1 MIGASFLPAVL
12 VIGMLVVL
20 LWFAFGTQRN
30 IERGN
35 ALLKWLQGGLPL
47 LGRRTTLRWL
57 GSSAAELTLREA
69 RDPFRQ
75 AEVLVVLEPRD
86 VSILWAWARVRSR
99 RDFLILRG
107 ELVRAPAFELEA
119 GDARGWTGRDRL
131 RRVDPDDWD
140 RADWGDEHVSIR
152 HGPGAQTELVRPFW
166 DELRG
171 ASGGIWRLSIR
182 KKPPHVEA
190 HVLPPNTT
198 VVRAERLFTVFRE
211 LGMKLVE

>member
-20 LWFAFGTQRN
+20 LWFALGTQRN
-30 IERGN
+30 LKRGN

-86 VSILWAWARVRSR
+86 VSLLWAWARVRSR

-107 ELVRAPAFELEA
+107 ELVRAPALELEA

-131 RRVDPDDWD
+131 RRIDPGWD
-140 RADWGDEHVSIR
+140 RSDWGDEHVSVR
-152 HGPGAQTELVRPFW
+152 HGPGARSELVRPFW
-166 DELRG
+166 DELG
-171 ASGGIWRLSIR
+171 AASGGIWRLSIR
-182 KKPPHVEA
+182 RKPPHVEA
-190 HVLPPNTT
+190 HVLPPDTT
-198 VVRAERLFTVFRE
+198 VVQAERLFTVFRG